1 VFTLC
6 PKAIEIFGHVY
17 MPEFFSPQF
26 KAVFTLCPK
35 EAKETRK
42 SNRK

>member
-1 VFTLC
+1 MFTLW

-17 MPEFFSPQF
+17 MPEFFSPQ
-26 KAVFTLCPK
+26 AVFTLCPK